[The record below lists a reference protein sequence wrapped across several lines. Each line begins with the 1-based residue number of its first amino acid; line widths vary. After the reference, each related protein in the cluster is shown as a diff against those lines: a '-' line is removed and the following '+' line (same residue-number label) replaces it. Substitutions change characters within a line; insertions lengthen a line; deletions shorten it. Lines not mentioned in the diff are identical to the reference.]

1 MRYIFKFPDIG
12 EGLTE
17 GIIIE
22 WYVEKGNAVKV
33 GQPIVKVETD
43 KVVAD
48 IPSPREGAIAAR
60 YGKVGET
67 IHVGEPLVEID
78 IAGEAAAEA
87 PSKTAAE
94 APSEATAEAAIK
106 AATKPTATEVEPL
119 EEMGA
124 GVVGTLEVASNNAF
138 LPASDEGTEA
148 KPAASAAAPRKVLA
162 TPVARAMAR
171 EMNIDINQI
180 TGTGPAGRVMKSD
193 IHNFHAPATASRSVS
208 APAAATLQGELVEV
222 RPMTQ
227 IRKSIAKNMLRS
239 KQSTAHMTLFEEPEV
254 SALVE
259 ARARYREEYKKEDI
273 NLTYLPFIIK
283 AVVAALKRHPELNSE
298 MDFEKGNIIYKN
310 YYNIG
315 IAVSTED
322 GLVVP
327 VIRNADRLTVKE
339 LSRAVAEIAVKSR
352 VRKLTLDDMKDG
364 TFTITNYGALG
375 GWFGVPVI
383 NYPQVGILGIG
394 RINQQPVVAGGE
406 IKVGNVMP
414 LSLSVDHRM
423 VDGAEAT
430 EFLND
435 VAAGVADPLSLIMR
449 Q

>member
-22 WYVEKGNAVKV
+22 WHVDKGNAVKV
-33 GQPIVKVETD
+33 GQPLVKMETD
-43 KVVAD
+43 KVVTD
-48 IPSPREGAIAAR
+48 IPSPREGVIAAR

-67 IHVGEPLVEID
+67 IHVGETLVEIE
-78 IAGEAAAEA
+78 IEGEAAAEA
-87 PSKTAAE
+87 PSTEPE
-94 APSEATAEAAIK
+94 A
-106 AATKPTATEVEPL
+106 VE
-119 EEMGA
+119 EKGA
-124 GVVGTLEVASNNAF
+124 GVVGTIEVASNNAF
-138 LPASDEGTEA
+138 LPASDEGTESQR
-148 KPAASAAAPRKVLA
+148 AAEGAAPRKVLA

-171 EMNIDINQI
+171 ELNIDINQV

-193 IHNFHAPATASRSVS
+193 IQNFHVPAAAVYGIVAQPATA
-208 APAAATLQGELVEV
+208 APAGLVEIK
-222 RPMTQ
+222 PMSQ

-254 SALVE
+254 SRLVE
-259 ARARYREEYKKEDI
+259 ARTRYKEEYKKEDLS
-273 NLTYLPFIIK
+273 LTYLPFIIK

-327 VIRNADRLTVKE
+327 VIRDADRLTIRE
-339 LSRAVAEIAVKSR
+339 LSRAVAEIAVKAR
-352 VRKLTLDDMKDG
+352 ERKLTLDDMKDG

-394 RINQQPVVAGGE
+394 RINQQPVVVNGE

-435 VAAGVADPLSLIMR
+435 VAAGIADPLSLIMR

>member
-1 MRYIFKFPDIG
+1 MRHIFKFPDIG

-22 WYVEKGNAVKV
+22 WYVDKGTAVKV
-33 GQPIVKVETD
+33 GQPLVKMETD
-43 KVVAD
+43 KVVTD
-48 IPSPREGAIAAR
+48 IPSPRAGVIAAR

-67 IHVGEPLVEID
+67 IHVGETLVEIE
-78 IAGEAAAEA
+78 IEGEEAAEA
-87 PSKTAAE
+87 PSTGPE
-94 APSEATAEAAIK
+94 Q
-106 AATKPTATEVEPL
+106 VE
-119 EEMGA
+119 EKGA
-124 GVVGTLEVASNNAF
+124 GVVGTIEVASGNAL
-138 LPASDEGTEA
+138 LPASEEGTEP
-148 KPAASAAAPRKVLA
+148 KPAEASAERRKVLA

-171 EMNIDINQI
+171 EMNIDINLV

-193 IHNFHAPATASRSVS
+193 IQNFHAPAAPVVS
-208 APAAATLQGELVEV
+208 AAAKAPAAQAAPGELIEI

-227 IRKSIAKNMLRS
+227 IRKSIARNMLRS

-254 SALVE
+254 SRLVE
-259 ARARYREEYKKEDI
+259 ARARYKEEYKKEELS
-273 NLTYLPFIIK
+273 LTYLPFIIK

-327 VIRNADRLTVKE
+327 VIRDADKLSIRE
-339 LSRAVAEIAVKSR
+339 LSRAVAEIAVKAR
-352 VRKLTLDDMKDG
+352 DRKLTLDDMKDG

-394 RINQQPVVAGGE
+394 RINQQPVVADGE
-406 IKVGNVMP
+406 IKAGNVMP

-435 VAAGVADPLSLIMR
+435 VAAGVSDPLSLIMR

>member
-22 WYVEKGNAVKV
+22 WYVDKGTAVKV
-33 GQPIVKVETD
+33 GQPLVKMETD
-43 KVVAD
+43 KVVTD
-48 IPSPREGAIAAR
+48 IPSPRAGVIAAR

-67 IHVGEPLVEID
+67 IHVGETLVEIE

-87 PSKTAAE
+87 PGTQPE
-94 APSEATAEAAIK
+94 Q
-106 AATKPTATEVEPL
+106 VE
-119 EEMGA
+119 EKGA
-124 GVVGTLEVASNNAF
+124 GVVGTIEVASGNAL
-138 LPASDEGTEA
+138 LPASEEGTEPRPA
-148 KPAASAAAPRKVLA
+148 AASAERRKVLA

-171 EMNIDINQI
+171 EMNIDINLVK
-180 TGTGPAGRVMKSD
+180 GTGPAGRVMKND
-193 IHNFHAPATASRSVS
+193 IQNFHAPAASVLTAAAK
-208 APAAATLQGELVEV
+208 APAAQAAPGELVEI
-222 RPMTQ
+222 RPMSQ
-227 IRKSIAKNMLRS
+227 IRKSIARNMLRS

-254 SALVE
+254 SRLVE
-259 ARARYREEYKKEDI
+259 ARARYKEEYKKEDLS
-273 NLTYLPFIIK
+273 LTYLPFIIK
-283 AVVAALKRHPELNSE
+283 AVVEALKRHPELNSE

-327 VIRNADRLTVKE
+327 VIRNADRLSIRE
-339 LSRAVAEIAVKSR
+339 LSRAVADIAVKAR
-352 VRKLTLDDMKDG
+352 DRKLTLDDMKDG

-394 RINQQPVVAGGE
+394 RINQQPVVDNGE

>member
-22 WYVEKGNAVKV
+22 WYVDKGTAVKV
-33 GQPIVKVETD
+33 GQPLVKMETD
-43 KVVAD
+43 KVVTD

-67 IHVGEPLVEID
+67 IHVGEVLVEIE

-87 PSKTAAE
+87 P
-94 APSEATAEAAIK
+94 AP
-106 AATKPTATEVEPL
+106 EVEAI
-119 EEMGA
+119 EEKGA
-124 GVVGTLEVASNNAF
+124 GVVGELEVASNNAY

-148 KPAASAAAPRKVLA
+148 RPAAAASVSRKVLA

-171 EMNIDINQI
+171 EMNVDINRI

-193 IHNFHAPATASRSVS
+193 IQRFHAPSFAAEA
-208 APAAATLQGELVEV
+208 APAHVATTAPAELVEIK
-222 RPMTQ
+222 PMTQ

-254 SALVE
+254 SALIE
-259 ARARYREEYKKEDI
+259 ARARYKEEYKKDDL

-283 AVVAALKRHPELNSE
+283 AVVAALKRHPELNAE

-315 IAVSTED
+315 IAVSTEE

-327 VIRNADRLTVKE
+327 VVRNADKLTIRE
-339 LSRAVAEIAVKSR
+339 LSRVVAEIAVKSR
-352 VRKLTLDDMKDG
+352 ERKLTLDDMKDG

-394 RINQQPVVAGGE
+394 RINQQPVVVKGE
-406 IKVGNVMP
+406 VKVGNVMP

-435 VAAGVADPLSLIMR
+435 VAAGIADPLSLIMR

>member
-22 WYVEKGNAVKV
+22 WYVDKGNAVKV
-33 GQPIVKVETD
+33 GQPLVKMETD
-43 KVVAD
+43 KVVTD
-48 IPSPREGAIAAR
+48 IPAPREGVIAAR

-67 IHVGEPLVEID
+67 IHVGETLVEIE
-78 IAGEAAAEA
+78 IAGEAAAA
-87 PSKTAAE
+87 AAAE
-94 APSEATAEAAIK
+94 APAPEAEM
-106 AATKPTATEVEPL
+106 VE
-119 EEMGA
+119 EKGA
-124 GVVGTLEVASNNAF
+124 GVVGTLEVASNNAY
-138 LPASDEGTEA
+138 LPASDEGTEP
-148 KPAASAAAPRKVLA
+148 KPAAAATAAAAGRKVLA

-171 EMNIDINQI
+171 EMNIDINI
-180 TGTGPAGRVMKSD
+180 VTGTGPAGRVMKSD
-193 IHNFHAPATASRSVS
+193 IQNYHASAAPVAATAAPATPDGARER
-208 APAAATLQGELVEV
+208 LEV
-222 RPMTQ
+222 RPMSQ

-259 ARARYREEYKKEDI
+259 ARARYKEEYKKEDI
-273 NLTYLPFIIK
+273 SLTYLPFIIK

-327 VIRNADRLTVKE
+327 VIRNADKLTVKE
-339 LSRAVAEIAVKSR
+339 LSMAVAEIAVKAR
-352 VRKLTLDDMKDG
+352 DRKLTLDDMKDG

-394 RINQQPVVAGGE
+394 RINQQPVVADGE

>member
-22 WYVEKGNAVKV
+22 WHVDKGNAVKV
-33 GQPIVKVETD
+33 GQPLVKMETD
-43 KVVAD
+43 KVVTD
-48 IPSPREGAIAAR
+48 IPSPREGVIAAR

-67 IHVGEPLVEID
+67 IHVGETLVEIE
-78 IAGEAAAEA
+78 IEGEAAAEA
-87 PSKTAAE
+87 PSTEPE
-94 APSEATAEAAIK
+94 A
-106 AATKPTATEVEPL
+106 VE
-119 EEMGA
+119 EKGA
-124 GVVGTLEVASNNAF
+124 GVVGTIEVASNNAF
-138 LPASDEGTEA
+138 LPASDEGTESQR
-148 KPAASAAAPRKVLA
+148 AAEGAAPRKVLA

-171 EMNIDINQI
+171 ELNIDINQV

-193 IHNFHAPATASRSVS
+193 IQNFHAPAAAVSGTVAQPATA
-208 APAAATLQGELVEV
+208 APAGLVEIK
-222 RPMTQ
+222 PMSQ

-254 SALVE
+254 SRLVE
-259 ARARYREEYKKEDI
+259 ARTRYKEEYKKEDLS
-273 NLTYLPFIIK
+273 LTYLPFIIK

-327 VIRNADRLTVKE
+327 VIRDADRLTIRE
-339 LSRAVAEIAVKSR
+339 LSRAVAEIAVKAR
-352 VRKLTLDDMKDG
+352 ERKLTLDDMKDG

-394 RINQQPVVAGGE
+394 RINQQPVVVNGE

-435 VAAGVADPLSLIMR
+435 VAAGIADPLSLIMR

>member
-1 MRYIFKFPDIG
+1 MMRYIFKFPDIG

-22 WYVEKGNAVKV
+22 WYVDKGTAVKV
-33 GQPIVKVETD
+33 GQPLVKMETD
-43 KVVAD
+43 KVVTD
-48 IPSPREGAIAAR
+48 IPSPREGAVAAR

-67 IHVGEPLVEID
+67 IHVGEPLVEIE
-78 IAGEAAAEA
+78 IAGEAAAAAAAHE
-87 PSKTAAE
+87 AE
-94 APSEATAEAAIK
+94 A
-106 AATKPTATEVEPL
+106 VE
-119 EEMGA
+119 EKGA
-124 GVVGTLEVASNNAF
+124 GVVGTIEVASNNAF

-148 KPAASAAAPRKVLA
+148 VRAASPAPQRKALA

-171 EMNIDINQI
+171 EMNIDINLV

-193 IHNFHAPATASRSVS
+193 IQNYHASAAAPAVQAGKAASPHKAS
-208 APAAATLQGELVEV
+208 AELIEV
-222 RPMTQ
+222 VPMTQ
-227 IRKSIAKNMLRS
+227 IRKSIARNMLRS
-239 KQSTAHMTLFEEPEV
+239 KQSTAHMTLFDEPEV
-254 SALVE
+254 SALVD
-259 ARARYREEYKKEDI
+259 ARTRYREEYKKDDL
-273 NLTYLPFIIK
+273 NLTYLPFVIK
-283 AVVAALKRHPELNSE
+283 AVVAALKRHRELNAE

-315 IAVSTED
+315 IAVSTAD

-327 VIRNADRLTVKE
+327 VIRDADKLSIRE
-339 LSRAVAEIAVKSR
+339 LSRAVAEIAVKAR
-352 VRKLTLDDMKDG
+352 ERKLTLDDMKDG
-364 TFTITNYGALG
+364 TFSITNYGALG

-394 RINQQPVVAGGE
+394 RINQKPVVDNGE

-435 VAAGVADPLSLIMR
+435 VAAGIADPLSLIMR
-449 Q
+449 A

>member
-22 WYVEKGNAVKV
+22 WYVDKGTAVKV
-33 GQPIVKVETD
+33 GQPLLKMETD
-43 KVVAD
+43 KVVTD
-48 IPSPREGAIAAR
+48 IPSPREGVIAAR

-67 IHVGEPLVEID
+67 VHVGETLVEIE
-78 IAGEAAAEA
+78 IAGAAGEAVAPVAPDVAGVAVAAVATVAEA
-87 PSKTAAE
+87 TGQETE
-94 APSEATAEAAIK
+94 A
-106 AATKPTATEVEPL
+106 VE
-119 EEMGA
+119 EKGA
-124 GVVGTLEVASNNAF
+124 GVVGTLEVASNNAY
-138 LPASDEGTEA
+138 LPASEEGTEVR
-148 KPAASAAAPRKVLA
+148 PAAIKGGARKVLA

-171 EMNIDINQI
+171 DMNIDINLV

-193 IHNFHAPATASRSVS
+193 IQGFHG
-208 APAAATLQGELVEV
+208 AAATVKAVPSAQTAPIAAGELVEV
-222 RPMTQ
+222 VPMTQ
-227 IRKSIAKNMLRS
+227 MRKSIAKNMLRS
-239 KQSTAHMTLFEEPEV
+239 KQSTAHMTLFDEPEV
-254 SALVE
+254 SALVA
-259 ARARYREEYKKEDI
+259 ARAKYKDEYKKEEI
-273 NLTYLPFIIK
+273 SLTYLPFVIK
-283 AVVAALKRHPELNSE
+283 AVVAALKRHRELNAE

-315 IAVSTED
+315 IAVSTPE

-327 VIRNADRLTVKE
+327 VIRDADRLSIKE
-339 LSRAVAEIAVKSR
+339 LSKAVAEIAVKSR
-352 VRKLTLDDMKDG
+352 DRKLTLDDMKDG

-394 RINQQPVVAGGE
+394 RINQKPVVVNGE

-435 VAAGVADPLSLIMR
+435 VAAGVS
-449 Q
+449 

>member
-22 WYVEKGNAVKV
+22 WYVDKGNAVKV
-33 GQPIVKVETD
+33 GQPLVKMETD
-43 KVVAD
+43 KVVTD
-48 IPSPREGAIAAR
+48 IPSPRAGAIAAR

-67 IHVGEPLVEID
+67 IHVGETLVEIE
-78 IAGEAAAEA
+78 IAGEAGTEA
-87 PSKTAAE
+87 P
-94 APSEATAEAAIK
+94 AP
-106 AATKPTATEVEPL
+106 EVEAV
-119 EEMGA
+119 EEKGA

-138 LPASDEGTEA
+138 LPASDEGTEL

-171 EMNIDINQI
+171 EMNIDINQVM
-180 TGTGPAGRVMKSD
+180 GTGPAGRVMKSD
-193 IHNFHAPATASRSVS
+193 IHNFHAPAAAAMSVA
-208 APAAATLQGELVEV
+208 APATAALQGELVEV

-227 IRKSIAKNMLRS
+227 MRKSIAKNMLRS
-239 KQSTAHMTLFEEPEV
+239 KQSTAHMTLFDEPEV

-273 NLTYLPFIIK
+273 SLTYLPFIIK

-339 LSRAVAEIAVKSR
+339 LSRAVADIAVKAR
-352 VRKLTLDDMKDG
+352 DRKLTLEDMKDG

>member
-22 WYVEKGNAVKV
+22 WYVDKGTAVKV
-33 GQPIVKVETD
+33 GQPLVKMETD
-43 KVVAD
+43 KVVTD
-48 IPSPREGAIAAR
+48 IPAPRAGVIAAR
-60 YGKVGET
+60 YGKIGET
-67 IHVGEPLVEID
+67 IHVGETLVEIE
-78 IAGEAAAEA
+78 IAGEEAAEA
-87 PSKTAAE
+87 PE
-94 APSEATAEAAIK
+94 AQPEQ
-106 AATKPTATEVEPL
+106 VE
-119 EEMGA
+119 EKGA
-124 GVVGTLEVASNNAF
+124 GVVGTIEVASGNAL
-138 LPASDEGTEA
+138 LPASEEGTEPRPA
-148 KPAASAAAPRKVLA
+148 AASAERRKALA

-171 EMNIDINQI
+171 EMNIDINLV

-193 IHNFHAPATASRSVS
+193 IQNYHGPTATARPAGTTEAVAGITFTTSSRTAPA
-208 APAAATLQGELVEV
+208 ELIEI
-222 RPMTQ
+222 RPMSQ
-227 IRKSIAKNMLRS
+227 IRKSIARNMLRS

-254 SALVE
+254 SRLVE
-259 ARARYREEYKKEDI
+259 ARARYKEEYKKEDLS
-273 NLTYLPFIIK
+273 LTYLPFIIK

-327 VIRNADRLTVKE
+327 VIRDADRLSIRE
-339 LSRAVAEIAVKSR
+339 LSRAVADIAVR
-352 VRKLTLDDMKDG
+352 ARDRKLTLDDMKDG

-394 RINQQPVVAGGE
+394 RINQQPVVADGE

>member
-22 WYVEKGNAVKV
+22 WYIDKGNAVKV
-33 GQPIVKVETD
+33 GQPLVKMETD
-43 KVVAD
+43 KVVTD
-48 IPSPREGAIAAR
+48 IPSPREGVVAAR

-67 IHVGEPLVEID
+67 IHVGETLVEID
-78 IAGEAAAEA
+78 ITAEAAAEA
-87 PSKTAAE
+87 QKTE
-94 APSEATAEAAIK
+94 SEMVDEK
-106 AATKPTATEVEPL
+106 
-119 EEMGA
+119 GA
-124 GVVGTLEVASNNAF
+124 GVVGTIEVASNNAF
-138 LPASDEGTEA
+138 LPASDEGTEV
-148 KPAASAAAPRKVLA
+148 KPAVSGAAQRKVLA

-171 EMNIDINQI
+171 EMNIDIDLVK
-180 TGTGPAGRVMKSD
+180 GTGPAGRVMKSD
-193 IHNFHAPATASRSVS
+193 IQGFHAA
-208 APAAATLQGELVEV
+208 APAAVTTAVHAAIPASGELIEIT
-222 RPMTQ
+222 PMSQ
-227 IRKSIAKNMLRS
+227 IRKTIAKNMLRS
-239 KQSTAHMTLFEEPEV
+239 KQNTAHMTLFDEPEV
-254 SALVE
+254 SALVT
-259 ARARYREEYKKEDI
+259 ARTKYKEEYKKEDI
-273 NLTYLPFIIK
+273 SLTYLPFVIK
-283 AVVAALKRHPELNSE
+283 AVAAALKRHRELNAE

-310 YYNIG
+310 YYNIS
-315 IAVSTED
+315 IAVSTPD

-327 VIRNADRLTVKE
+327 VIRDADRLSIKE
-339 LSRAVAEIAVKSR
+339 LSRAVAEIAIKAR
-352 VRKLTLDDMKDG
+352 DRKLTLDDMKDG

-394 RINQQPVVAGGE
+394 RIYQKPVVADGE

-423 VDGAEAT
+423 VDGAEAM

-435 VAAGVADPLSLIMR
+435 VAAGISDPLSLIMR

>member
-1 MRYIFKFPDIG
+1 MRHIFKFPDIG

-22 WYVEKGNAVKV
+22 WYVDKGTAVKV
-33 GQPIVKVETD
+33 GQPLVKMETD
-43 KVVAD
+43 KVVTD
-48 IPSPREGAIAAR
+48 IPSPRAGVIAAR

-67 IHVGEPLVEID
+67 IHVGETLVEIE
-78 IAGEAAAEA
+78 IEGEEAAEA
-87 PSKTAAE
+87 PSTGPE
-94 APSEATAEAAIK
+94 Q
-106 AATKPTATEVEPL
+106 VE
-119 EEMGA
+119 EKGA
-124 GVVGTLEVASNNAF
+124 GVVGTIEVASGNAL
-138 LPASDEGTEA
+138 LPASEEGTEP
-148 KPAASAAAPRKVLA
+148 KPAAASAERRKVLA

-171 EMNIDINQI
+171 EMNIDINLV

-193 IHNFHAPATASRSVS
+193 IQNFHAPAAPVVS
-208 APAAATLQGELVEV
+208 AAAKAPAAQAAPGELIEI

-227 IRKSIAKNMLRS
+227 IRKSIARNMLRS

-254 SALVE
+254 SRLVE
-259 ARARYREEYKKEDI
+259 ARARYKEEYKKEELS
-273 NLTYLPFIIK
+273 LTYLPFIIK

-327 VIRNADRLTVKE
+327 VIRDADKLSIRE
-339 LSRAVAEIAVKSR
+339 LSRAVAEIAVKAR
-352 VRKLTLDDMKDG
+352 DRKLTLDDMKDG

-394 RINQQPVVAGGE
+394 RINQQPVVADGE
-406 IKVGNVMP
+406 IKAGNVMP

-435 VAAGVADPLSLIMR
+435 VAAGVSDPLSLIMR

>member
-22 WYVEKGNAVKV
+22 WYVDKGTAVKV
-33 GQPIVKVETD
+33 GQPLVKMETD
-43 KVVAD
+43 KVVTD
-48 IPSPREGAIAAR
+48 IPSPREGVVAAR

-67 IHVGEPLVEID
+67 IHVGEPLVEIE
-78 IAGEAAAEA
+78 IAGAAAAEA
-87 PSKTAAE
+87 PAPEAE
-94 APSEATAEAAIK
+94 A
-106 AATKPTATEVEPL
+106 VE
-119 EEMGA
+119 EKGA
-124 GVVGTLEVASNNAF
+124 GVVGTIEVASNNAF

-148 KPAASAAAPRKVLA
+148 VRTAAQVLHRKVLA

-171 EMNIDINQI
+171 EMNIDINLV

-193 IHNFHAPATASRSVS
+193 IQNYHASSAASAAPGTVAPSRTATA
-208 APAAATLQGELVEV
+208 ELIEV
-222 RPMTQ
+222 VPMTQ
-227 IRKSIAKNMLRS
+227 IRKSIARNMLRS
-239 KQSTAHMTLFEEPEV
+239 KQSTAHMTLFDEPEV
-254 SALVE
+254 SALVN
-259 ARARYREEYKKEDI
+259 ARAKYKEEYRKDDI
-273 NLTYLPFIIK
+273 NLTYLPFVIK
-283 AVVAALKRHPELNSE
+283 AVVAALKRHRELNAE
-298 MDFEKGNIIYKN
+298 MDFDKGNIIYKN

-315 IAVSTED
+315 IAVSTPD

-327 VIRNADRLTVKE
+327 VIRDADRLSIRE
-339 LSRAVAEIAVKSR
+339 LSKAVAEIAVKAR
-352 VRKLTLDDMKDG
+352 DRKLTLDDMKDG

-394 RINQQPVVAGGE
+394 RINQKPVVVNGE
-406 IKVGNVMP
+406 VKVGNIMP

-435 VAAGVADPLSLIMR
+435 VAAGIADPLSLIMR
-449 Q
+449 D

>member
-22 WYVEKGNAVKV
+22 WHVDKGNAVKV
-33 GQPIVKVETD
+33 GQPLVKMETD
-43 KVVAD
+43 KVVTD
-48 IPSPREGAIAAR
+48 IPSPREGVIAAR

-67 IHVGEPLVEID
+67 IHVGEVLVEID
-78 IAGEAAAEA
+78 IEGEAAAEA
-87 PSKTAAE
+87 PAPE
-94 APSEATAEAAIK
+94 AQ
-106 AATKPTATEVEPL
+106 VE
-119 EEMGA
+119 EKGA
-124 GVVGTLEVASNNAF
+124 GVVGTIEVASNNAL
-138 LPASDEGTEA
+138 LPASDEGTEPR
-148 KPAASAAAPRKVLA
+148 PAAERAVPRKVLA

-171 EMNIDINQI
+171 ELNIDINQV

-193 IHNFHAPATASRSVS
+193 IQNFHSPATAVEST
-208 APAAATLQGELVEV
+208 ATQVTATGTAGRVEV
-222 RPMTQ
+222 RPMSQ

-254 SALVE
+254 SALVD
-259 ARARYREEYKKEDI
+259 ARARYKEEYKKEDI
-273 NLTYLPFIIK
+273 SLTYLPFIIK

-315 IAVSTED
+315 IAVNTED

-327 VIRNADRLTVKE
+327 VIRDADRLTIRE
-339 LSRAVAEIAVKSR
+339 LSRAVAEIAVKAR
-352 VRKLTLDDMKDG
+352 ERKLTLDDMKDG

-394 RINQQPVVAGGE
+394 RINQQPVVDNGE

>member
-22 WYVEKGNAVKV
+22 WYVDKGTAVKV
-33 GQPIVKVETD
+33 GQPLVKMETD
-43 KVVAD
+43 KVVTD

-67 IHVGEPLVEID
+67 IHVGETLVEIE

-87 PSKTAAE
+87 PGTQPE
-94 APSEATAEAAIK
+94 Q
-106 AATKPTATEVEPL
+106 VE
-119 EEMGA
+119 EKGA
-124 GVVGTLEVASNNAF
+124 GVVGTIEVASGNAL
-138 LPASDEGTEA
+138 LPASEEGTEP
-148 KPAASAAAPRKVLA
+148 KPAAASAERRKVLA

-171 EMNIDINQI
+171 EMNIDINLV
-180 TGTGPAGRVMKSD
+180 TGTGPAGRVMKGD
-193 IHNFHAPATASRSVS
+193 IQNFHAPATSVVS
-208 APAAATLQGELVEV
+208 APAKGPASYAAPGELIEI
-222 RPMTQ
+222 RPMSQ
-227 IRKSIAKNMLRS
+227 IRKSIARNMLRS

-254 SALVE
+254 SRLVE
-259 ARARYREEYKKEDI
+259 ARARYREEYKKEDLS
-273 NLTYLPFIIK
+273 LTYLPFIIK

-310 YYNIG
+310 FYNIG

-327 VIRNADRLTVKE
+327 VIRDADKLSIRE
-339 LSRAVAEIAVKSR
+339 LSRAVAEIAVKAR
-352 VRKLTLDDMKDG
+352 DRKLTLDDMKDG

-394 RINQQPVVAGGE
+394 RINQQPVVADGE

-435 VAAGVADPLSLIMR
+435 VAAGVSDPLSLIMR

>member
-22 WYVEKGNAVKV
+22 WYIDKGNTVKV
-33 GQPIVKVETD
+33 GQSLVKMETD

-48 IPSPREGAIAAR
+48 IPSPREGVVAAR

-67 IHVGEPLVEID
+67 IHVGETLVEID

-87 PSKTAAE
+87 QKTD
-94 APSEATAEAAIK
+94 SEMVDEK
-106 AATKPTATEVEPL
+106 
-119 EEMGA
+119 GA
-124 GVVGTLEVASNNAF
+124 GVVGTIEVASNNAF

-148 KPAASAAAPRKVLA
+148 RPAAAGAARRKVLA

-171 EMNIDINQI
+171 EMNIDINLV

-193 IHNFHAPATASRSVS
+193 IQNFHAPATAGKSTVGQADR
-208 APAAATLQGELVEV
+208 PAAKELIEV
-222 RPMTQ
+222 VQMSQ
-227 IRKSIAKNMLRS
+227 IRKSMAKNMLRS
-239 KQSTAHMTLFEEPEV
+239 KQSTAHMTLFGEPEV
-254 SALVE
+254 SALVA
-259 ARARYREEYKKEDI
+259 ARAKYKEEYKKEDI
-273 NLTYLPFIIK
+273 NLTFLPFVIK
-283 AVVAALKRHPELNSE
+283 AVVAALKRHRELNAE

-315 IAVSTED
+315 IAVSTPD
-322 GLVVP
+322 GLLVP
-327 VIRNADRLTVKE
+327 VIRDADRLSIKE
-339 LSRAVAEIAVKSR
+339 LSKALAEIAVKAR
-352 VRKLTLDDMKDG
+352 DRKLTFDEMKDG

-375 GWFGVPVI
+375 GLFGVPVI

-394 RINQQPVVAGGE
+394 RVNQKPLVVDGE

-430 EFLND
+430 EFMND
-435 VAAGVADPLSLIMR
+435 VAAGIADPLSLIMR

>member
-22 WYVEKGNAVKV
+22 WHVDKGNAVKV
-33 GQPIVKVETD
+33 GQPLVKMETD
-43 KVVAD
+43 KVVTD
-48 IPSPREGAIAAR
+48 IPSPREGVIAAR

-67 IHVGEPLVEID
+67 IHVGETLVEIE
-78 IAGEAAAEA
+78 IEGEAAAEA
-87 PSKTAAE
+87 PSTEPE
-94 APSEATAEAAIK
+94 A
-106 AATKPTATEVEPL
+106 VE
-119 EEMGA
+119 EKGA
-124 GVVGTLEVASNNAF
+124 GVVGTIEVASNNAF
-138 LPASDEGTEA
+138 LPASDEGTESQR
-148 KPAASAAAPRKVLA
+148 AAEGAAPRKVLA

-171 EMNIDINQI
+171 ELNIDINQV

-193 IHNFHAPATASRSVS
+193 IQNFHAPAAAVSGTVAHPATA
-208 APAAATLQGELVEV
+208 APAGLVEIK
-222 RPMTQ
+222 PMSQ

-254 SALVE
+254 SRLVE
-259 ARARYREEYKKEDI
+259 ARARYKEEYKKEDLS
-273 NLTYLPFIIK
+273 LTYLPFIIK

-327 VIRNADRLTVKE
+327 VIRDADRLTIRE
-339 LSRAVAEIAVKSR
+339 LSRAVAEIALKAR
-352 VRKLTLDDMKDG
+352 ERKLTLDDMKDG

-394 RINQQPVVAGGE
+394 RINQQPVVVNGE

>member
-22 WYVEKGNAVKV
+22 WYVDKGTAVKV
-33 GQPIVKVETD
+33 GQPLVKMETD
-43 KVVAD
+43 KVVTD
-48 IPSPREGAIAAR
+48 IPSPRAGVIAAR

-67 IHVGEPLVEID
+67 IHVGETLVEIE
-78 IAGEAAAEA
+78 IAGEAAAES
-87 PSKTAAE
+87 P
-94 APSEATAEAAIK
+94 ATQPEQ
-106 AATKPTATEVEPL
+106 VE
-119 EEMGA
+119 EKGA
-124 GVVGTLEVASNNAF
+124 GVVGTIEVASGNAL
-138 LPASDEGTEA
+138 LPASEEGTEPRPA
-148 KPAASAAAPRKVLA
+148 AASAERRKVLA

-171 EMNIDINQI
+171 EMNIDINMVK
-180 TGTGPAGRVMKSD
+180 GTGPAGRVMKSD
-193 IHNFHAPATASRSVS
+193 IQNFHAPAAIARHSAASGAQAVVPGKTVTTASAGSGGS
-208 APAAATLQGELVEV
+208 AELIEI
-222 RPMTQ
+222 RPMSQ
-227 IRKSIAKNMLRS
+227 IRKSIARNMLRS

-254 SALVE
+254 SRLVE
-259 ARARYREEYKKEDI
+259 ARTRYKEEYKKEDLS
-273 NLTYLPFIIK
+273 LTYLPFIIK

-327 VIRNADRLTVKE
+327 VIRDADKLSIRE
-339 LSRAVAEIAVKSR
+339 LSRAVADIAVKAR
-352 VRKLTLDDMKDG
+352 DRKLTLDDMKDG

-394 RINQQPVVAGGE
+394 RINQQPVVDNGQ

-435 VAAGVADPLSLIMR
+435 VAAGVTAPLSLIMR

>member
-22 WYVEKGNAVKV
+22 WYVDKGNAVTV
-33 GQPIVKVETD
+33 GQPLVKMETD
-43 KVVAD
+43 KVVTD

-67 IHVGEPLVEID
+67 IHVGETLVEIE
-78 IAGEAAAEA
+78 IEGEAAAET
-87 PSKTAAE
+87 PTPETE
-94 APSEATAEAAIK
+94 A
-106 AATKPTATEVEPL
+106 VE
-119 EEMGA
+119 EKGA
-124 GVVGTLEVASNNAF
+124 GVVGTLEVASNNAY
-138 LPASDEGTEA
+138 LPASDEGTEP
-148 KPAASAAAPRKVLA
+148 KPAAARVASEKVLA

-171 EMNIDINQI
+171 EMNIDINRV

-193 IHNFHAPATASRSVS
+193 IQNFHAPA
-208 APAAATLQGELVEV
+208 AAAAIASPPATDRTTAELIEI

-227 IRKSIAKNMLRS
+227 IRKSIARNMLRS

-273 NLTYLPFIIK
+273 SLTYMPFIIK

-315 IAVSTED
+315 IAVSTEE

-327 VIRNADRLTVKE
+327 VIRDADRLTIRE
-339 LSRAVAEIAVKSR
+339 LSRAVMEIAVKAR
-352 VRKLTLDDMKDG
+352 DRKLTLDDMKDG

-394 RINQQPVVAGGE
+394 RINQQPVVADGE

>member
-22 WYVEKGNAVKV
+22 WYVDKGTAVKV
-33 GQPIVKVETD
+33 GQPLVKMETD
-43 KVVAD
+43 KVVTD
-48 IPSPREGAIAAR
+48 IPSPREGVIAAR
-60 YGKVGET
+60 YGKIGET
-67 IHVGEPLVEID
+67 IHVGETLVEIE

-87 PSKTAAE
+87 PGTQPE
-94 APSEATAEAAIK
+94 Q
-106 AATKPTATEVEPL
+106 VE
-119 EEMGA
+119 EKGA
-124 GVVGTLEVASNNAF
+124 GVVGTIEVASGNAL
-138 LPASDEGTEA
+138 LPASEEGTEP
-148 KPAASAAAPRKVLA
+148 KPVAASAVHRKVLA

-171 EMNIDINQI
+171 EMNIDINQV

-193 IHNFHAPATASRSVS
+193 IQNFHAPATSVVS
-208 APAAATLQGELVEV
+208 AAAKGPASYAAPGELIEI
-222 RPMTQ
+222 RPMSQ
-227 IRKSIAKNMLRS
+227 IRKSIARNMLRS

-254 SALVE
+254 SRLVE
-259 ARARYREEYKKEDI
+259 ARARYKEEYKKEDLS
-273 NLTYLPFIIK
+273 LTYLPFIIK

-298 MDFEKGNIIYKN
+298 MDIDKGNIIYKN

-327 VIRNADRLTVKE
+327 VIRDADKLSIRE
-339 LSRAVAEIAVKSR
+339 LSRAVAEIAVKAR
-352 VRKLTLDDMKDG
+352 DRKLTLDDMKDG

-394 RINQQPVVAGGE
+394 RINQQPVVADGE

-435 VAAGVADPLSLIMR
+435 VAAGVSDPLSLIMR

>member
-17 GIIIE
+17 GILIE
-22 WYVEKGNAVKV
+22 WYVDKGTTVKV
-33 GQPIVKVETD
+33 GQPLLKMETD
-43 KVVAD
+43 KVVTD
-48 IPSPREGAIAAR
+48 IPSPREGVIAAR

-67 IHVGEPLVEID
+67 VHVGETLVEIE
-78 IAGEAAAEA
+78 IAGAAVAPVEADVAGVAVAAVATVAEA
-87 PSKTAAE
+87 TGTETE
-94 APSEATAEAAIK
+94 A
-106 AATKPTATEVEPL
+106 VE
-119 EEMGA
+119 EKGA
-124 GVVGTLEVASNNAF
+124 GVVGTLEVASNNAY
-138 LPASDEGTEA
+138 LPASEEGTEVR
-148 KPAASAAAPRKVLA
+148 PAAIKGGAHKVLA

-171 EMNIDINQI
+171 DMNIDINLV
-180 TGTGPAGRVMKSD
+180 TGTGPAGRIMKSD
-193 IHNFHAPATASRSVS
+193 IQSFHGV
-208 APAAATLQGELVEV
+208 AATVKAIPSAQASPIAAVELVEV
-222 RPMTQ
+222 VPMTQ
-227 IRKSIAKNMLRS
+227 MRKSIAKNMLRS

-254 SALVE
+254 SSLVA
-259 ARARYREEYKKEDI
+259 ARAKYKDEYKKEEI
-273 NLTYLPFIIK
+273 NLTYLPFVIK
-283 AVVAALKRHPELNSE
+283 AVVAALKRHRELNAE

-315 IAVSTED
+315 IAVSTPE

-327 VIRNADRLTVKE
+327 VIRDADRLSIKE
-339 LSRAVAEIAVKSR
+339 LSKAVSEIAVKAR
-352 VRKLTLDDMKDG
+352 DRKLTLDDMKDG

-394 RINQQPVVAGGE
+394 RINQKPVVVDGE

-435 VAAGVADPLSLIMR
+435 VAAGIADPLSLIMR

>member
-22 WYVEKGNAVKV
+22 WYVDKGNAVKV
-33 GQPIVKVETD
+33 GQPLVKMETD

-48 IPSPREGAIAAR
+48 IPSPREGVIAAR

-67 IHVGEPLVEID
+67 IHVGESLVEIE
-78 IAGEAAAEA
+78 IAGEA
-87 PSKTAAE
+87 S
-94 APSEATAEAAIK
+94 AEAAVEAAAK
-106 AATKPTATEVEPL
+106 ATAVEVEPL

-124 GVVGTLEVASNNAF
+124 GVVGTLEVASNNAY

-148 KPAASAAAPRKVLA
+148 KPAASAAAPHKVLA

-171 EMNIDINQI
+171 EMNIDINQV

-193 IHNFHAPATASRSVS
+193 IQNFHAPA
-208 APAAATLQGELVEV
+208 AAATSVAAPATAAIQGELVEV

-227 IRKSIAKNMLRS
+227 MRKSIAKNMLRS

-339 LSRAVAEIAVKSR
+339 LSKAVAEIAVKAR
-352 VRKLTLDDMKDG
+352 DRKLTLDDMKDG

>member
-17 GIIIE
+17 GIILE
-22 WYVEKGNAVKV
+22 WYVDKGNAVKV
-33 GQPIVKVETD
+33 GQPLVKMETD

-48 IPSPREGAIAAR
+48 IPSPREGVIAAR

-67 IHVGEPLVEID
+67 IHVGETLVELD

-87 PSKTAAE
+87 SADISAK
-94 APSEATAEAAIK
+94 AAIE
-106 AATKPTATEVEPL
+106 AVDQPTAMEMEPI

-124 GVVGTLEVASNNAF
+124 GVVGTLEVASNNAY

-148 KPAASAAAPRKVLA
+148 KPAASPAALRKALA

-171 EMNIDINQI
+171 EMNIDINQV

-193 IHNFHAPATASRSVS
+193 IQNFHAPAPSARSVS
-208 APAAATLQGELVEV
+208 ARPASTAAAAASGELVEI

-227 IRKSIAKNMLRS
+227 MRKSIAKNMLRS

-259 ARARYREEYKKEDI
+259 ARARYREEYRKEDI
-273 NLTYLPFIIK
+273 SLTYLPFIIK
-283 AVVAALKRHPELNSE
+283 AVVAALKRHPELNAE

-315 IAVSTED
+315 IAVSTEE

-327 VIRNADRLTVKE
+327 VIRDADKLTVKE
-339 LSRAVAEIAVKSR
+339 LSKTVAEIAVKAR
-352 VRKLTLDDMKDG
+352 ERKLTLNDMKDG

>member
-22 WYVEKGNAVKV
+22 WYIDKGNAVKV
-33 GQPIVKVETD
+33 GQSLVKMETD

-48 IPSPREGAIAAR
+48 IPSPREGVVAAR

-67 IHVGEPLVEID
+67 IHVGETLVEID

-87 PSKTAAE
+87 QKTD
-94 APSEATAEAAIK
+94 SEMVDEK
-106 AATKPTATEVEPL
+106 
-119 EEMGA
+119 GA
-124 GVVGTLEVASNNAF
+124 GVVGTIEVASNNAF

-148 KPAASAAAPRKVLA
+148 RPAAAGAARRKVLA

-171 EMNIDINQI
+171 EMNIDINLV

-193 IHNFHAPATASRSVS
+193 IQNFHASATAGKSTVGQADRPV
-208 APAAATLQGELVEV
+208 AKELIEV
-222 RPMTQ
+222 VQMSQ
-227 IRKSIAKNMLRS
+227 IRKSMAKNMLRS
-239 KQSTAHMTLFEEPEV
+239 KQSTAHMTLFGEPEV
-254 SALVE
+254 SALVA
-259 ARARYREEYKKEDI
+259 ARAKYKEEYKKEDI
-273 NLTYLPFIIK
+273 NLTFLPFVIK
-283 AVVAALKRHPELNSE
+283 AVVVALKQHRELNAE

-315 IAVSTED
+315 IAVSTPD
-322 GLVVP
+322 GLLVP
-327 VIRNADRLTVKE
+327 VIKDADRLSIRE
-339 LSRAVAEIAVKSR
+339 LSKVVAEIAVKAR
-352 VRKLTLDDMKDG
+352 DRKLTFDEMKDG

-394 RINQQPVVAGGE
+394 RVNQKPLVVDGE

-435 VAAGVADPLSLIMR
+435 VAAGIADPLSLIMR

>member
-22 WYVEKGNAVKV
+22 WYVDKGSAVKV
-33 GQPIVKVETD
+33 GQPLVKMETD
-43 KVVAD
+43 KVVTD
-48 IPSPREGAIAAR
+48 IPSPRAGVIAAR

-67 IHVGEPLVEID
+67 IHVGETLVEIE

-87 PSKTAAE
+87 PGTQPE
-94 APSEATAEAAIK
+94 Q
-106 AATKPTATEVEPL
+106 VE
-119 EEMGA
+119 EKGA
-124 GVVGTLEVASNNAF
+124 GVVGTIEVASGNAL
-138 LPASDEGTEA
+138 LPASEEGTEP
-148 KPAASAAAPRKVLA
+148 KPAAASAAGRKVLA

-171 EMNIDINQI
+171 EMNIDINLVK
-180 TGTGPAGRVMKSD
+180 GTGPAGRVMKSD
-193 IHNFHAPATASRSVS
+193 IQNFHAPAAPVTYAAAK
-208 APAAATLQGELVEV
+208 APAVHAAPGELVEI
-222 RPMTQ
+222 RPMSQ
-227 IRKSIAKNMLRS
+227 IRKSIARNMLRS

-254 SALVE
+254 SRLVE
-259 ARARYREEYKKEDI
+259 ARSRYKEEYKKEDLS
-273 NLTYLPFIIK
+273 LTYLPFIIR

-315 IAVSTED
+315 IAVSTEE

-327 VIRNADRLTVKE
+327 VIRDADKLSIRE
-339 LSRAVAEIAVKSR
+339 LSRAVAEIAVKAR
-352 VRKLTLDDMKDG
+352 DRKLTLDDMKDG

-394 RINQQPVVAGGE
+394 RINQQPVVDNGE

-423 VDGAEAT
+423 IDGAEAT

>member
-1 MRYIFKFPDIG
+1 MVD
-12 EGLTE
+12 
-17 GIIIE
+17 
-22 WYVEKGNAVKV
+22 EK
-33 GQPIVKVETD
+33 
-43 KVVAD
+43 
-48 IPSPREGAIAAR
+48 
-60 YGKVGET
+60 
-67 IHVGEPLVEID
+67 
-78 IAGEAAAEA
+78 
-87 PSKTAAE
+87 
-94 APSEATAEAAIK
+94 
-106 AATKPTATEVEPL
+106 
-119 EEMGA
+119 GA
-124 GVVGTLEVASNNAF
+124 GVVGTIEVASNNAF
-138 LPASDEGTEA
+138 LPASDEGTEV
-148 KPAASAAAPRKVLA
+148 KPATAAAGPRKVLA

-171 EMNIDINQI
+171 EMNIDINLV

-193 IHNFHAPATASRSVS
+193 IQSFHAG
-208 APAAATLQGELVEV
+208 APVAKAAAAQVSRPVSGELIEIT
-222 RPMTQ
+222 PMSQ

-254 SALVE
+254 SALVA
-259 ARARYREEYKKEDI
+259 ARTKYKEEYKKEDI
-273 NLTYLPFIIK
+273 NLTYLPFVIK
-283 AVVAALKRHPELNSE
+283 AVVAALKRHRELNAE

-315 IAVSTED
+315 IAVSTPE

-327 VIRNADRLTVKE
+327 VIRDADRLSIKD
-339 LSRAVAEIAVKSR
+339 LSKAVAEIAVKAR
-352 VRKLTLDDMKDG
+352 DRKLTLDDMKDG

-394 RINQQPVVAGGE
+394 RINQKPVVVNGE

-435 VAAGVADPLSLIMR
+435 VAAGIGDPLTLIMR
-449 Q
+449 

>member
-22 WYVEKGNAVKV
+22 WYVDKGNAVKV
-33 GQPIVKVETD
+33 GQPLVKMETD
-43 KVVAD
+43 KVVTD
-48 IPSPREGAIAAR
+48 IPSPREGTIAAR

-67 IHVGEPLVEID
+67 IHVGETLVEID
-78 IAGEAAAEA
+78 IAGEAAAAASAPQVEA
-87 PSKTAAE
+87 
-94 APSEATAEAAIK
+94 
-106 AATKPTATEVEPL
+106 VE
-119 EEMGA
+119 EKGA

-138 LPASDEGTEA
+138 LPASDEGTPA
-148 KPAASAAAPRKVLA
+148 KPAATAAAPKKVLA

-171 EMNIDINQI
+171 EMNIDINQV

-193 IHNFHAPATASRSVS
+193 IQNFHAPAS
-208 APAAATLQGELVEV
+208 APKSSATPVGAARQGDLVEI

-259 ARARYREEYKKEDI
+259 ARARYKEEYKKEDI
-273 NLTYLPFIIK
+273 SLTYLPFIIK
-283 AVVAALKRHPELNSE
+283 AVVAALQRHPELNSE

-315 IAVSTED
+315 IAVSTPD

-339 LSRAVAEIAVKSR
+339 LSRAVAEIAVKAR
-352 VRKLTLDDMKDG
+352 DRKLTLDDMKDG

>member
-22 WYVEKGNAVKV
+22 WYVDKGNAVRV
-33 GQPIVKVETD
+33 GQPLVKMETD

-48 IPSPREGAIAAR
+48 IPSPREGVIAAR

-67 IHVGEPLVEID
+67 IHVGETLVEIE

-87 PSKTAAE
+87 PAKTAAG

-106 AATKPTATEVEPL
+106 AASKPTATEVEPL

-124 GVVGTLEVASNNAF
+124 GVVGTLEVATNNAF

-148 KPAASAAAPRKVLA
+148 KPSAAAAAPRKVLA

-171 EMNIDINQI
+171 EMNIDINQV
-180 TGTGPAGRVMKSD
+180 TGTGPAGRVMKND
-193 IHNFHAPATASRSVS
+193 IQNFHAPASALRS
-208 APAAATLQGELVEV
+208 AAAPSAAAVQGELVEV

-227 IRKSIAKNMLRS
+227 MRKSIAKNMLRS

-254 SALVE
+254 SALVD

-298 MDFEKGNIIYKN
+298 MDFEKGNIIFKN

-339 LSRAVAEIAVKSR
+339 LSKAVAEIAVKAR
-352 VRKLTLDDMKDG
+352 DRKLTLEDMKDG

>member
-22 WYVEKGNAVKV
+22 WYVDKGNAVKV
-33 GQPIVKVETD
+33 GQPLVKMETD
-43 KVVAD
+43 KVVTD
-48 IPSPREGAIAAR
+48 IPSPREGVVAAR

-67 IHVGEPLVEID
+67 IHVGETLVEID

-87 PSKTAAE
+87 QKTE
-94 APSEATAEAAIK
+94 SEM
-106 AATKPTATEVEPL
+106 VE
-119 EEMGA
+119 EKGA
-124 GVVGTLEVASNNAF
+124 GVVGTIEVASNNAF
-138 LPASDEGTEA
+138 LPASDEGT
-148 KPAASAAAPRKVLA
+148 KVRPAAAGTAPRKVLA

-171 EMNIDINQI
+171 EMNIDINLV
-180 TGTGPAGRVMKSD
+180 TGTGPAGRIMKSD
-193 IHNFHAPATASRSVS
+193 IQNFHAATPVS
-208 APAAATLQGELVEV
+208 KITADQALRPVSGELIEIT
-222 RPMTQ
+222 PMSQ

-254 SALVE
+254 SALVA
-259 ARARYREEYKKEDI
+259 ARAKYKDEYKKEDI
-273 NLTYLPFIIK
+273 NLTYLPFVIK
-283 AVVAALKRHPELNSE
+283 AVVAALKRHRELNSE

-315 IAVSTED
+315 IAVSTPE

-327 VIRNADRLTVKE
+327 VIRNADRLSVKE
-339 LSRAVAEIAVKSR
+339 LSRAVAEIAVKAR
-352 VRKLTLDDMKDG
+352 DRKLTLDDMKDG

-394 RINQQPVVAGGE
+394 RINQKPVVVNGE

-435 VAAGVADPLSLIMR
+435 VAAGVSDPLTLIMR
-449 Q
+449 

>member
-17 GIIIE
+17 GIILE
-22 WYVEKGNAVKV
+22 WYVDKGNAVKV
-33 GQPIVKVETD
+33 GQPLVKMETD

-48 IPSPREGAIAAR
+48 IPAPREGVIAAR

-78 IAGEAAAEA
+78 IAGDAAAEA
-87 PSKTAAE
+87 PTEASGDAAV
-94 APSEATAEAAIK
+94 EAA
-106 AATKPTATEVEPL
+106 AKPTAIEVEPI

-148 KPAASAAAPRKVLA
+148 KPAASAAAPRKALA

-171 EMNIDINQI
+171 EMNIDINQV

-193 IHNFHAPATASRSVS
+193 IQNFHTPATSAKSVSARPSATASAS
-208 APAAATLQGELVEV
+208 GELVEIK
-222 RPMTQ
+222 PMTQ
-227 IRKSIAKNMLRS
+227 MRKSIAKNMLRS

-254 SALVE
+254 TALVD
-259 ARARYREEYKKEDI
+259 ARARYKEEYKKEDI
-273 NLTYLPFIIK
+273 SLTYLPFIIK

-298 MDFEKGNIIYKN
+298 MDFEKGNVIYKN

-339 LSRAVAEIAVKSR
+339 LSKAVAEIAVKAR
-352 VRKLTLDDMKDG
+352 DRKLTLEDMKDG

-430 EFLND
+430 YFLND

>member
-22 WYVEKGNAVKV
+22 WHVDKGNAVKV
-33 GQPIVKVETD
+33 GQPLVKMETD
-43 KVVAD
+43 KVVTD
-48 IPSPREGAIAAR
+48 IPSPREGVIAAR

-67 IHVGEPLVEID
+67 IHVGEVLVEID
-78 IAGEAAAEA
+78 IEGQAAAEA
-87 PSKTAAE
+87 TAPEE
-94 APSEATAEAAIK
+94 A
-106 AATKPTATEVEPL
+106 VE
-119 EEMGA
+119 EKGA
-124 GVVGTLEVASNNAF
+124 GVVGTIEVASNNAL
-138 LPASDEGTEA
+138 LPASDEGTGP
-148 KPAASAAAPRKVLA
+148 KPSAAGAPQRKALA

-171 EMNIDINQI
+171 ELNIDINQV

-193 IHNFHAPATASRSVS
+193 IQNFHAPAAAAVS
-208 APAAATLQGELVEV
+208 AVQQVTATDAAGRVEI
-222 RPMTQ
+222 RPMSQ

-254 SALVE
+254 SALVD
-259 ARARYREEYKKEDI
+259 ARARYKEEYKKEEI
-273 NLTYLPFIIK
+273 SLTYLPFIIK

-327 VIRNADRLTVKE
+327 VIRDADRLTIKD
-339 LSRAVAEIAVKSR
+339 LSKAVAEIAVKAR
-352 VRKLTLDDMKDG
+352 ERRLTLEDMKDG

>member
-22 WYVEKGNAVKV
+22 WYVDKGNTVKV
-33 GQPIVKVETD
+33 GQPLVKMETD
-43 KVVAD
+43 KVVTD
-48 IPSPREGAIAAR
+48 IPSPREGVIAAR

-67 IHVGEPLVEID
+67 IHVGETLVELE
-78 IAGEAAAEA
+78 IAGEAAAGAPA
-87 PSKTAAE
+87 PSTE
-94 APSEATAEAAIK
+94 A
-106 AATKPTATEVEPL
+106 VE
-119 EEMGA
+119 EKGA
-124 GVVGTLEVASNNAF
+124 GVVGTLEVASDNAF
-138 LPASDEGTEA
+138 LPASAEGTQA
-148 KPAASAAAPRKVLA
+148 VPAVTGRTRKVLA

-171 EMNIDINQI
+171 ELNIDINQV

-193 IHNFHAPATASRSVS
+193 IQNFHAPAVASAAVLTPS
-208 APAAATLQGELVEV
+208 APAAPEFLVEV

-259 ARARYREEYKKEDI
+259 ARSRYREEYKKEDI
-273 NLTYLPFIIK
+273 SLTYLPFIIK

-298 MDFEKGNIIYKN
+298 MDFDKGNILYKH

-327 VIRNADRLTVKE
+327 VIRDADKLTVKE
-339 LSRAVAEIAVKSR
+339 LSRAVAELAVKAR
-352 VRKLTLDDMKDG
+352 DRKLTLDDMKDG

-394 RINQQPVVAGGE
+394 RINQQPVVVNGE

-435 VAAGVADPLSLIMR
+435 VAACVADPLSLIMR

>member
-22 WYVEKGNAVKV
+22 WHVDKGNAVKV
-33 GQPIVKVETD
+33 GQPLVKMETD
-43 KVVAD
+43 KVVTD
-48 IPSPREGAIAAR
+48 IPSPREGVIAAR

-67 IHVGEPLVEID
+67 IHVGEVLVEID
-78 IAGEAAAEA
+78 IEGEAAAEA
-87 PSKTAAE
+87 PAPE
-94 APSEATAEAAIK
+94 A
-106 AATKPTATEVEPL
+106 EVE
-119 EEMGA
+119 EKGA
-124 GVVGTLEVASNNAF
+124 GVVGTIEVASNNAL
-138 LPASDEGTEA
+138 LPASDEGTEPQ
-148 KPAASAAAPRKVLA
+148 PAAEGAPPRKVLA

-171 EMNIDINQI
+171 ELNIDINQV

-193 IHNFHAPATASRSVS
+193 IQNFHAPSAVFERTATQVT
-208 APAAATLQGELVEV
+208 ATGATGRVEV
-222 RPMTQ
+222 RPMSQ

-254 SALVE
+254 SALVD
-259 ARARYREEYKKEDI
+259 ARARYKEEYKKEDI
-273 NLTYLPFIIK
+273 SLTYLPFIIK

-327 VIRNADRLTVKE
+327 VIRDADRLTIRE
-339 LSRAVAEIAVKSR
+339 LSRAVAEIAVKAR
-352 VRKLTLDDMKDG
+352 ERKLTLEDMKDG

-394 RINQQPVVAGGE
+394 RINQQPVVDNGE

>member
-1 MRYIFKFPDIG
+1 MRHIFKFPDIG

-22 WYVEKGNAVKV
+22 WYVDKGTAVKV
-33 GQPIVKVETD
+33 GQPLVKMETD
-43 KVVAD
+43 KVVTD
-48 IPSPREGAIAAR
+48 IPSPRAGVIAAR

-67 IHVGEPLVEID
+67 IHVGETLVEIE
-78 IAGEAAAEA
+78 IEGEEAAEA
-87 PSKTAAE
+87 PSTGPE
-94 APSEATAEAAIK
+94 Q
-106 AATKPTATEVEPL
+106 VE
-119 EEMGA
+119 EKGA
-124 GVVGTLEVASNNAF
+124 GVVGTIEVASGNAL
-138 LPASDEGTEA
+138 LPASEEGTEP
-148 KPAASAAAPRKVLA
+148 KPAAASAERRKVLA

-171 EMNIDINQI
+171 EMNIDINLV

-193 IHNFHAPATASRSVS
+193 IQNFHAPAAPVMSAAAK
-208 APAAATLQGELVEV
+208 APAAQSAPGELIEI

-227 IRKSIAKNMLRS
+227 IRKSIARNMLRS
-239 KQSTAHMTLFEEPEV
+239 KQNTAHMTLFEEPEV
-254 SALVE
+254 TRLVE
-259 ARARYREEYKKEDI
+259 ARARYKEEYKKEELS
-273 NLTYLPFIIK
+273 LTYLPFIIK

-327 VIRNADRLTVKE
+327 VIRDADKLSIRE
-339 LSRAVAEIAVKSR
+339 LSRAVAEIAVKAR
-352 VRKLTLDDMKDG
+352 DRKLTLDDMKDG

-394 RINQQPVVAGGE
+394 RINQQPVVADGE
-406 IKVGNVMP
+406 IKAGNVMP

-435 VAAGVADPLSLIMR
+435 VAAGVSDPLSLIMR

>member
-1 MRYIFKFPDIG
+1 MRHIFKFPDIG

-22 WYVEKGNAVKV
+22 WYVDKGTAVKV
-33 GQPIVKVETD
+33 GQPLVKMETD
-43 KVVAD
+43 KVVTD
-48 IPSPREGAIAAR
+48 IPSPRAGVIAAR

-67 IHVGEPLVEID
+67 IHVGETLVEIE
-78 IAGEAAAEA
+78 IEGEEAAEA
-87 PSKTAAE
+87 PSTGPE
-94 APSEATAEAAIK
+94 Q
-106 AATKPTATEVEPL
+106 VE
-119 EEMGA
+119 EKGA
-124 GVVGTLEVASNNAF
+124 GVVGTIEVASGNAL
-138 LPASDEGTEA
+138 LPASEEGTEP
-148 KPAASAAAPRKVLA
+148 KPAAASAERRKVLA

-171 EMNIDINQI
+171 EMNIDINLV

-193 IHNFHAPATASRSVS
+193 IQNFHAPAAPVVS
-208 APAAATLQGELVEV
+208 AAAKAPAAQSAPGELIEI

-227 IRKSIAKNMLRS
+227 IRKSIARNMLRS
-239 KQSTAHMTLFEEPEV
+239 KQNTAHMTLFEEPEV
-254 SALVE
+254 TRLVE
-259 ARARYREEYKKEDI
+259 ARARYKEEYKKEELS
-273 NLTYLPFIIK
+273 LTYLPFIIK

-327 VIRNADRLTVKE
+327 VIRDADKLSIRE
-339 LSRAVAEIAVKSR
+339 LSRAVAEIAVKAR
-352 VRKLTLDDMKDG
+352 DRKLTLDDMKDG

-394 RINQQPVVAGGE
+394 RINQQPVVADGE
-406 IKVGNVMP
+406 IKAGNVMP

-435 VAAGVADPLSLIMR
+435 VAAGVSDPLSLIMR

>member
-1 MRYIFKFPDIG
+1 MRHIFKFPDIG

-22 WYVEKGNAVKV
+22 WYVDKGTAVKV
-33 GQPIVKVETD
+33 GQPLVKMETD
-43 KVVAD
+43 KVVTD
-48 IPSPREGAIAAR
+48 IPSPRAGVIAAR

-67 IHVGEPLVEID
+67 IHVGETLVEIE
-78 IAGEAAAEA
+78 IEGEEAAEA
-87 PSKTAAE
+87 PSTGPE
-94 APSEATAEAAIK
+94 Q
-106 AATKPTATEVEPL
+106 VE
-119 EEMGA
+119 EKGA
-124 GVVGTLEVASNNAF
+124 GVVGTIEVASGNAL
-138 LPASDEGTEA
+138 LPASEEGTEP
-148 KPAASAAAPRKVLA
+148 KPAEASAERRKVLA

-171 EMNIDINQI
+171 EMNIDINLV

-193 IHNFHAPATASRSVS
+193 IQNFHAPAAPVMSAAAK
-208 APAAATLQGELVEV
+208 APAAQSAPGELIEI

-227 IRKSIAKNMLRS
+227 IRKSIARNMLRS

-254 SALVE
+254 SRLVE
-259 ARARYREEYKKEDI
+259 ARARYKEEYKKEELS
-273 NLTYLPFIIK
+273 LTYLPFIIK

-327 VIRNADRLTVKE
+327 VIRDADKLSIRE
-339 LSRAVAEIAVKSR
+339 LSRAVAEIAVKAR
-352 VRKLTLDDMKDG
+352 DRKLTLDDMKDG

-394 RINQQPVVAGGE
+394 RINQQPVVADGE
-406 IKVGNVMP
+406 IKAGNVMP

-435 VAAGVADPLSLIMR
+435 VAAGVSDPLSLIMR

>member
-22 WYVEKGNAVKV
+22 WHVDKGNAVKV
-33 GQPIVKVETD
+33 GQPLVKMETD
-43 KVVAD
+43 KVVTD
-48 IPSPREGAIAAR
+48 IPSPREGVIAAR

-67 IHVGEPLVEID
+67 IHVGEVLVEID
-78 IAGEAAAEA
+78 IEGLAAAEA
-87 PSKTAAE
+87 PAPEE
-94 APSEATAEAAIK
+94 A
-106 AATKPTATEVEPL
+106 VE
-119 EEMGA
+119 EKGA
-124 GVVGTLEVASNNAF
+124 GVVGTIEVASNNAL
-138 LPASDEGTEA
+138 LPASDEGTEPE
-148 KPAASAAAPRKVLA
+148 PATAGAPPRKALA

-171 EMNIDINQI
+171 ELNIDINQV

-193 IHNFHAPATASRSVS
+193 IQNFHT
-208 APAAATLQGELVEV
+208 PAAAAESATPRVPATDTTGRVEV
-222 RPMTQ
+222 RQMSQ

-254 SALVE
+254 SALVD
-259 ARARYREEYKKEDI
+259 ARARYKEEYRKEDI
-273 NLTYLPFIIK
+273 SLTYLPFIIK

-327 VIRNADRLTVKE
+327 VIRDADRLTIRE
-339 LSRAVAEIAVKSR
+339 LSRAVAEIAVKAR
-352 VRKLTLDDMKDG
+352 ERKLTLDDMKDG

-394 RINQQPVVAGGE
+394 RINQQPVVDKGE

>member
-1 MRYIFKFPDIG
+1 M
-12 EGLTE
+12 E
-17 GIIIE
+17 IE
-22 WYVEKGNAVKV
+22 
-33 GQPIVKVETD
+33 I
-43 KVVAD
+43 
-48 IPSPREGAIAAR
+48 S
-60 YGKVGET
+60 
-67 IHVGEPLVEID
+67 
-78 IAGEAAAEA
+78 GEAAAAAPEA
-87 PSKTAAE
+87 QPE
-94 APSEATAEAAIK
+94 Q
-106 AATKPTATEVEPL
+106 VE
-119 EEMGA
+119 EKGA
-124 GVVGTLEVASNNAF
+124 GVVGTIEVASGNAL
-138 LPASDEGTEA
+138 LPASEEGTEP
-148 KPAASAAAPRKVLA
+148 KPAAASAGGRKVLA

-171 EMNIDINQI
+171 ELNIDINQV

-193 IHNFHAPATASRSVS
+193 IQNFHGPSVMAMPAAIAASMTGAMASTASQA
-208 APAAATLQGELVEV
+208 APSGQAAPGLVDI

-227 IRKSIAKNMLRS
+227 IRKSIARNMLRS

-254 SALVE
+254 SKLVD
-259 ARARYREEYKKEDI
+259 ARARYKEEYKNE
-273 NLTYLPFIIK
+273 NLSLTYLPFIIK

-327 VIRNADRLTVKE
+327 VIRDADKLSIRE
-339 LSRAVAEIAVKSR
+339 LSRAVAEIAVKAR
-352 VRKLTLDDMKDG
+352 DRKLTLDDMKDG

-394 RINQQPVVAGGE
+394 RINQQPVVADGG

-435 VAAGVADPLSLIMR
+435 VAAGVSDPLSLIMR